1 MLRRWSATGGPKVT
15 FQHVDHIHNTWADW
29 LARVA
34 AHVKRS
40 FSLEDFADVWPTC
53 DAAPKEVGVGIWK
66 GPDYVQG
73 QLLGGELARAL
84 AAIPAMK
91 QRLVLKAWVNARSR
105 GLQVGQLECPKC

>member
-1 MLRRWSATGGPKVT
+1 ML
-15 FQHVDHIHNTWADW
+15 QHVDCTHNTWADW

-105 GLQVGQLECPKC
+105 GLQVGHVECPKC